1 MLEKEVIL
9 SLWLLWIQ
17 IVTSHI
23 QVKGWFLMEVIFYV
37 YTRHD
42 LLAFSGLVSRLDH
55 DRQCQL
61 IAFDQVPVSHS
72 KIS

>member
-1 MLEKEVIL
+1 
-9 SLWLLWIQ
+9 
-17 IVTSHI
+17 
-23 QVKGWFLMEVIFYV
+23 MEVIFYV